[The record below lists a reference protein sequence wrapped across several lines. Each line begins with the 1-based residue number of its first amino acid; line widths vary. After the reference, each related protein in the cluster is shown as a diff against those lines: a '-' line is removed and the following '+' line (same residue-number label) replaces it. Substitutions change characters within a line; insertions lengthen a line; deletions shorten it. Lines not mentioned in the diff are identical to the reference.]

1 MRSSRMILKC
11 LCLSLLFVVLSTSTG
26 RTEISQNSTEGEST
40 KMGYAICT
48 AMDDDGLGIPW
59 DMFKRYYAKIRK
71 SGALVVTDEAG
82 CKHFYVCGSLNG
94 SNYVWTWFDEKG
106 HVERFETL
114 VGEGEKTENEAA
126 GSSEKYQENVLVY
139 ERFPFD
145 TEYIY
150 DSTMPEEYEM
160 ITQDGVV
167 GLAQTEYLVTYVDG
181 VDISWDF
188 VGSQYIVERQNQI
201 IVRGTKKDESASSD

>member
-1 MRSSRMILKC
+1 M
-11 LCLSLLFVVLSTSTG
+11 
-26 RTEISQNSTEGEST
+26 
-40 KMGYAICT
+40 
-48 AMDDDGLGIPW
+48 
-59 DMFKRYYAKIRK
+59 
-71 SGALVVTDEAG
+71 
-82 CKHFYVCGSLNG
+82 
-94 SNYVWTWFDEKG
+94 
-106 HVERFETL
+106 
-114 VGEGEKTENEAA
+114 
-126 GSSEKYQENVLVY
+126 Y

-150 DSTMPEEYEM
+150 DSTMPEGYEM